1 MKRLII
7 ALVAATAIAAI
18 LVASAS
24 AGGGKNKTYAPQDCA
39 KPRVEPSRIVFAC
52 ADFGS
57 YISKLHWGHWGG
69 KRARGSGVFAE
80 KVCNPSCASGHL
92 AKYHADIRLRKARVS
107 KCGGRRVRLFHR
119 AKLRFT
125 GKKPP
130 DARHYRDT
138 RIFCNK

>member
-7 ALVAATAIAAI
+7 VFAAATAIAAI

-24 AGGGKNKTYAPQDCA
+24 AGSGQKTYAPKDCT

-57 YISKLHWGHWGG
+57 YISKLQWGHWGG
-69 KRARGSGVFAE
+69 HRARGSGVFAE
-80 KVCNPSCASGHL
+80 KVCNPSCASGHY
-92 AKYHADIRLRKARVS
+92 AKYHADIRLRKPRVS
-107 KCGGRRVRLFHR
+107 KCGGQRVRLFHR
-119 AKLRFT
+119 ALVRFT
-125 GKKPP
+125 GKKPQ
-130 DARHYRDT
+130 DARHFRNT